1 MDSIWVGSNY
11 FKSLGKAD
19 KAAYKA
25 KLTLSNGETL
35 PNPYA
40 LENLVSDVSLFP
52 EVTYPDIYTYLVETP
67 NGFTKESM
75 KAYKSLQAYNFFQC
89 GHVQDIL
96 YNDLSDS
103 DRELLSQNKQKFC
116 AMKTMK

>member
-1 MDSIWVGSNY
+1 M
-11 FKSLGKAD
+11 
-19 KAAYKA
+19 
-25 KLTLSNGETL
+25 GELFQIRTSD
-35 PNPYA
+35 PYA
-40 LENLVSDVSLFP
+40 LENWLNDIFLF
-52 EVTYPDIYTYLVETP
+52 PDIYTYLVETP

-103 DRELLSQNKQKFC
+103 DRKLLSQNKQKFC
-116 AMKTMK
+116 AMKTKISSKV